1 MFLIGKKGRH
11 ACKPIDRSVGEIEP
25 AGEGEE
31 NWHVIKD
38 LYVAFAAA
46 KV

>member
-1 MFLIGKKGRH
+1 MPVNRLS
-11 ACKPIDRSVGEIEP
+11 RSAGGEIEP